1 MKCDSY
7 HCVIKDEFVVHND
20 EILCTECSIDVNY
33 LEFEIL

>member
-1 MKCDSY
+1 MKCDRC